1 MVTLPRVDDLE
12 QAILRIGSFLG
23 PAVTPPPAR
32 AALPGDP
39 SMDLQIDDFHK
50 DAAGGLL
57 LLYQAFPRKTAL
69 YVEDLIGREPPDEF
83 GLPSKR
89 HQSCLGALLWLAEEG
104 YLRFAN
110 TIHYEALDQ
119 AVLSEKAF
127 LRLTRIVPG
136 PRRPRRRPAS
146 AANRPAWPTSC
157 ARRWRRATA
166 NAWPG

>member
-1 MVTLPRVDDLE
+1 
-12 QAILRIGSFLG
+12 
-23 PAVTPPPAR
+23 
-32 AALPGDP
+32 
-39 SMDLQIDDFHK
+39 MDLQIDDFHK

-127 LRLTRIVPG
+127 LRLTRIVPRAG
-136 PRRPRRRPAS
+136 GARAEAPAS
-146 AANRPAWPTSC
+146 VRREQASLANQLRQALAQGDGERLAGLTRLLFEGNLG
-157 ARRWRRATA
+157 AQGDTV
-166 NAWPG
+166 

>member
-1 MVTLPRVDDLE
+1 
-12 QAILRIGSFLG
+12 
-23 PAVTPPPAR
+23 
-32 AALPGDP
+32 
-39 SMDLQIDDFHK
+39 MDLQIDDFHK

-69 YVEDLIGREPPDEF
+69 YVEDLIGREAPDEF

-127 LRLTRIVPG
+127 LRLTRIVP
-136 PRRPRRRPAS
+136 RAAAALAEAPAS
-146 AANRPAWPTSC
+146 LANQLRQALAQGDGERLAGLTRLLFEGNLG
-157 ARRWRRATA
+157 AQGDTV
-166 NAWPG
+166 

>member
-1 MVTLPRVDDLE
+1 
-12 QAILRIGSFLG
+12 
-23 PAVTPPPAR
+23 
-32 AALPGDP
+32 
-39 SMDLQIDDFHK
+39 MDLQIDDFHK

-69 YVEDLIGREPPDEF
+69 YVEDLIGREAPDEF

-110 TIHYEALDQ
+110 TIHFEALDQ

-136 PRRPRRRPAS
+136 PRRRWPRRRPAC

>member
-1 MVTLPRVDDLE
+1 
-12 QAILRIGSFLG
+12 
-23 PAVTPPPAR
+23 
-32 AALPGDP
+32 
-39 SMDLQIDDFHK
+39 MDLQIDDFHK

-127 LRLTRIVPG
+127 LRLTRIVP
-136 PRRPRRRPAS
+136 R
-146 AANRPAWPTSC
+146 AAA
-157 ARRWRRATA
+157 ALAEA
-166 NAWPG
+166 

>member
-1 MVTLPRVDDLE
+1 
-12 QAILRIGSFLG
+12 
-23 PAVTPPPAR
+23 
-32 AALPGDP
+32 
-39 SMDLQIDDFHK
+39 MDLQIDDFHK

-69 YVEDLIGREPPDEF
+69 YVEDLIGREAPDEF

-127 LRLTRIVPG
+127 LRLTRIVPRAG
-136 PRRPRRRPAS
+136 GGGGGGGGGGAPACVRREQAS
-146 AANRPAWPTSC
+146 LANQLRQALAQGDGERLAGLTRLLFEGNLG
-157 ARRWRRATA
+157 AQGDTV
-166 NAWPG
+166 

>member
-1 MVTLPRVDDLE
+1 
-12 QAILRIGSFLG
+12 
-23 PAVTPPPAR
+23 
-32 AALPGDP
+32 
-39 SMDLQIDDFHK
+39 MDLQIDDFHK

-69 YVEDLIGREPPDEF
+69 YVEDLIGREAPDEF

-127 LRLTRIVPG
+127 LRLTRIVPRAAAALAEA
-136 PRRPRRRPAS
+136 PASVRREQASLATVSYTHLTQPGQPVAPGAGAGRRRTPGRADPPAVRGQS
-146 AANRPAWPTSC
+146 GR
-157 ARRWRRATA
+157 ARRHSLK
-166 NAWPG
+166 